1 MTCQSIQKLLRAKS
15 TRDKKQ
21 VCMIQD
27 KYTKSA
33 VLVYASNKQQETKI
47 QKVKL
52 FKIVSRMYKEC
63 SNKKKYNSV

>member
-1 MTCQSIQKLLRAKS
+1 
-15 TRDKKQ
+15 
-21 VCMIQD
+21 MIQD